1 MINTVEQTILLIEDN
16 PGDSRLIKE
25 LLNEITTFDYQLVIV
40 ETLNEGCEQ
49 IRKQDD
55 IVLILL
61 DLNLPD
67 STGKQTFETL
77 IKFAEKIPIVP
88 ISGLHDV
95 ELSLS
100 LIKDGAQD
108 YIPKGDLSSSQ
119 LTRVIQFSIERKK
132 LLSELE
138 KKTRQLKQELS
149 NFINRELRM
158 VELKNEVNELAKK
171 LGEKQRYGL

>member
-1 MINTVEQTILLIEDN
+1 MINTVGQTILLIEDN

-25 LLNEITTFDYQLVIV
+25 LLKEIATFDYQLVIA

-49 IRKQDD
+49 IRNQDD

-67 STGKQTFETL
+67 SAGKQTFDTL
-77 IKFAEKIPIVP
+77 IKFAKNIPIVP
-88 ISGLHDV
+88 ISGQNDV
-95 ELSLS
+95 KLSLS

-171 LGEKQRYGL
+171 LGEEQRYGL